1 MSKEVPG
8 GSKPLRSWERWY
20 WGVAV
25 VGISIVL
32 YSRLK
37 PSGKTPE
44 QLEEERQR
52 AAALEEQRKE
62 RMRSILMGRHFIE
75 GKEDPFEGMSPKQ
88 IQDFVNKSGINVDDP
103 LEGLSPE
110 EIDAYMQQQ
119 GIASS

>member
-1 MSKEVPG
+1 MLFVVSVTSYVSPALAGAYSVLEMSKEVPG

-44 QLEEERQR
+44 QLEVGMWP
-52 AAALEEQRKE
+52 AALACAETRFMHVISQT
-62 RMRSILMGRHFIE
+62 
-75 GKEDPFEGMSPKQ
+75 
-88 IQDFVNKSGINVDDP
+88 
-103 LEGLSPE
+103 
-110 EIDAYMQQQ
+110 A
-119 GIASS
+119 